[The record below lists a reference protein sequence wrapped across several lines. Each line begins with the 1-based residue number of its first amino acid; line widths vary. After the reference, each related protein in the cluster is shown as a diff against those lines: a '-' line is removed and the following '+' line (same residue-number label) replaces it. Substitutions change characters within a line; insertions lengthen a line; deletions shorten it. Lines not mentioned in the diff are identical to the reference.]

1 MEKLLKEYETYLNNS
16 NLSES
21 TIKGYLND
29 VKKFT
34 EYSSENKLDIF
45 MCRQFDVKKYFD
57 YIKKSNVTDFTV
69 YRNLS
74 SIKNFYNFLQKSK
87 YIKEVP
93 INKMK
98 ISNRNKP
105 VPKYIEKRVF
115 DRIIS
120 ETDEKTEKGIR
131 DRCILYL
138 MFYCGLKA
146 TETTELK
153 LNNINISLNILSINT
168 VTGFRVVHLNDS
180 IKELLRNYL
189 KTIRPNLIYKSTQPN
204 ENVFLNLSGNPIS
217 RQGVWKII
225 KYYSKLA
232 GVKEKINPNIIRN
245 SFAIYSLQNG
255 ITPKQ
260 LKELLGYNDSST
272 IRAYTEIVKNTAV
285 KL

>member
-1 MEKLLKEYETYLNNS
+1 MKTILKEYETYLKNENFS
-16 NLSES
+16 DS

-29 VKKFT
+29 VRKFS
-34 EYSSENKLDIF
+34 EYLSKMKLDIYV
-45 MCRQFDVKKYFD
+45 CTQSDIKKYLT
-57 YIKKSNVTDFTV
+57 YIKRNKVSDLTI

-74 SIKNFYNFLQKSK
+74 SIKNFYNFLHSNEYVKNVSLNS
-87 YIKEVP
+87 I
-93 INKMK
+93 K

-105 VPKYIEKRVF
+105 VPEYIEKRVF
-115 DRIIS
+115 DRIIAA
-120 ETDEKTEKGIR
+120 TNEKTEKGIR

-146 TETTELK
+146 SETTELK
-153 LNNINISLNILSINT
+153 LNNINISLNIISINNENNL
-168 VTGFRVVHLNDS
+168 RVIYLNDS
-180 IKELLRNYL
+180 IKELLSNYL
-189 KTIRPNLIYKSTQPN
+189 KNIRPNLIFKSTIPS
-204 ENVFLNLSGNPIS
+204 ENVFLNMNGNTIS

-232 GVKEKINPNIIRN
+232 DVKEKINPSIIRN
-245 SFAIYSLQNG
+245 SFAVYSLQNG

-272 IRAYTEIVKNTAV
+272 IKAYTEIIKNTAI